1 MLEAF
6 RDAVRDCGPV
16 LTDAR
21 PGHGATTRVV
31 DDVYWTVGT
40 QPRTHVS
47 HP

>member
-16 LTDAR
+16 LTDAP
-21 PGHGATTRVV
+21 PGHGATMRVAA
-31 DDVYWTVGT
+31 DVYRMVGR
-40 QPRTHVS
+40 QPRTPVS